1 MFKNQLALALRNLSK
16 RKGFTI
22 FNILGLTIGITL
34 FRTINCESAVCNRQS
49 AIANLQSPICNRITL
64 RTPFCKNGCKVFRIE
79 EQCYAGR
86 ILMPAPLR
94 FF

>member
-49 AIANLQSPICNRITL
+49 AIANLQSPIAIVSRFAHHSAKTAVKFFVL
-64 RTPFCKNGCKVFRIE
+64 RNNVMQVVF
-79 EQCYAGR
+79 
-86 ILMPAPLR
+86 
-94 FF
+94 